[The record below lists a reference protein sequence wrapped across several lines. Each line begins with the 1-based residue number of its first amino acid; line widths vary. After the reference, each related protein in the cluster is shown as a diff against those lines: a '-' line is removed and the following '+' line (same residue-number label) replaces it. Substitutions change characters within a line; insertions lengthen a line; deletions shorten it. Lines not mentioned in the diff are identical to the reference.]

1 MTFVKLNNVHQ
12 VFLSHQKRQFST
24 FQILRNGLRGFRKMK
39 TKSEMELDKL
49 KGNPNFYYV
58 SNRFM
63 FAPERLKNQPKPSKS
78 SSDRNFKILFGVLF
92 SMDLAVDL
100 YCLKNNFKLKEKL
113 EKILPDGQWSEAFS
127 EAASEVDKLSFNKDN
142 YICGVAGNRV
152 QAGSRTNLKI
162 HPQWDLRVFGFK
174 LKYFLTTLHS
184 SYPQFDSY

>member
-24 FQILRNGLRGFRKMK
+24 FQILRTGLRKMK

-100 YCLKNNFKLKEKL
+100 YCLKNNVKVWDWDKVKEKF
-113 EKILPDGQWSEAFS
+113 EKIWPDLRWSDVRSEATF
-127 EAASEVDKLSFNKDN
+127 EVEKLPFNKETIAAVTINKVIFWTCLYFIFKDKN
-142 YICGVAGNRV
+142 V
-152 QAGSRTNLKI
+152 QNFITKMMRK
-162 HPQWDLRVFGFK
+162 FG
-174 LKYFLTTLHS
+174 TS
-184 SYPQFDSY
+184 

>member
-1 MTFVKLNNVHQ
+1 MTLVKLNNVHQ

-24 FQILRNGLRGFRKMK
+24 FQILRNELRGFRKMK

-92 SMDLAVDL
+92 SVDLAVDI
-100 YCLKNNFKLKEKL
+100 YCLKNNFKLKEKI
-113 EKILPDGQWSEAFS
+113 EKIWPDGQWSEVFS
-127 EAASEVDKLSFNKDN
+127 EAASEVDKLSFNKETIAAVTITDAIFWVCLYLIFKDKN
-142 YICGVAGNRV
+142 V
-152 QAGSRTNLKI
+152 QNFFTKMRKFVTSR
-162 HPQWDLRVFGFK
+162 
-174 LKYFLTTLHS
+174 
-184 SYPQFDSY
+184 

>member
-92 SMDLAVDL
+92 SVDLAVDL
-100 YCLKNNFKLKEKL
+100 YCLKNNAKVWDKVKEKL
-113 EKILPDGQWSEAFS
+113 EKIWPDLRWSEAWS
-127 EAASEVDKLSFNKDN
+127 EATFEVEKLSFNKETIAAVTITDAIFWAFLYLFFKDKN
-142 YICGVAGNRV
+142 V
-152 QAGSRTNLKI
+152 QKFFTKMRKYGTSR
-162 HPQWDLRVFGFK
+162 
-174 LKYFLTTLHS
+174 
-184 SYPQFDSY
+184 